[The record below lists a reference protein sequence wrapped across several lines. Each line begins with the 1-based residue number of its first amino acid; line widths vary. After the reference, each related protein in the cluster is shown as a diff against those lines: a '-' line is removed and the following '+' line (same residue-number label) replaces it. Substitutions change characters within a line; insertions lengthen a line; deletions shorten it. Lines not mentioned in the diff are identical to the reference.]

1 MAAKWM
7 LITGAS
13 EGLGVEF
20 ARLAA
25 AEGRDLI
32 LVARQEAKTEALA
45 EELRARHRIAAARSR
60 GRDR

>member
-1 MAAKWM
+1 MAAKWT

-32 LVARQEAKTEALA
+32 LAARQEAKMEALA